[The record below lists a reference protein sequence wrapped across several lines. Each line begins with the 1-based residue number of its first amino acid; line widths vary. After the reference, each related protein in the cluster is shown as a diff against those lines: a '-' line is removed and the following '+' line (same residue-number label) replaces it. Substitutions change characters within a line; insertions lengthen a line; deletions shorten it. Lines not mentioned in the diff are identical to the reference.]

1 VNSLKIDNRT
11 VEAVPISIEITL
23 ENGDKLQVEPGTT
36 PRMVM
41 ESKGIKADGILAAAL
56 DDIAIDLNRPLH
68 SSGKLRF
75 LTFNDPKGR
84 DVYWH
89 SASHLMAQAV
99 IELYPGTKLGFGPA
113 VDGGFYYDFDIPGTF
128 SADDLPRIEEKMR
141 EIIQRNIEIH
151 RRELTHDEA
160 RKLFEERGE
169 PLKVEHIDDIDH
181 DLSIYTQG
189 EFLDL
194 CRGPHVPSTGYLGEV
209 KLLSVAGAYW
219 KGDETRPML
228 QRIYGTAFPRKQ
240 ELDEY
245 LNSLEEARKRD
256 HRKIGKQ
263 LDLFS
268 FHPEAPG
275 FPFWH
280 PKGKI
285 LLEQIFSY
293 WRKVHRRNGY
303 LELQTPIILS
313 EDLWRRSGHWDNYRD
328 NMYFTKID
336 ERDFAVKP
344 MNCPG
349 HLLVYKTRQWSY
361 RDLPLKWCEL
371 GLVHRHEKAGTL
383 HGLFRV
389 RMMTQDDA
397 HIFCTPEQAE
407 EEVIGCINILTEIYS
422 TFGFTDYQ
430 IELSTRPTKSIGSD
444 EMWERGEATL
454 RNALSARGI
463 SYEINPGE
471 GAFYGPKIDFH
482 VLDCLKRPWQCG
494 TIQIDF
500 SMPQRFELEYI
511 DADGERKTPVMLHRA
526 LLGSLERWVGI
537 LIEHYGGDFPLWLAP
552 VQVEVMPITDSQND
566 YAARV
571 TSQLVE
577 AGIRA
582 ECDFRNEKI
591 GYKIREAETGKIPCM
606 VIIGAREADE
616 NMVTLRRRKIGD
628 QGKMALPDL
637 IDLLT
642 QEIQGKK
649 AYSEET
655 AR

>member
-1 VNSLKIDNRT
+1 L
-11 VEAVPISIEITL
+11 EAVPKSIEITL
-23 ENGDKLQVEPGTT
+23 ENGEKLQLEPGST
-36 PRMVM
+36 PLTAL
-41 ESKGIKADGILAAAL
+41 EKSGIKNEGIIAAAL
-56 DDIAIDLNRPLH
+56 DDVPIDLNRPLYA
-68 SSGKLRF
+68 GGRLRF
-75 LTFNDPKGR
+75 LTFKDPKGR
-84 DVYWH
+84 EVYWH

-113 VDGGFYYDFDIPGTF
+113 VDGGFYYDFDLPQTF

-141 EIIQRNIEIH
+141 EIIRQNLRIERH
-151 RRELTHDEA
+151 ELTRDEA
-160 RKLFEERGE
+160 LKLFQERGE
-169 PLKVEHIDDIDH
+169 PLKVEHIHDIDH

-189 EFLDL
+189 KFLDL
-194 CRGPHVPSTGYLGEV
+194 CRGPHVPSTGFLGEI

-228 QRIYGTAFPRKQ
+228 QRIYGTAFPTKE
-240 ELDEY
+240 ELDQY
-245 LNSLEEARKRD
+245 LDSLEEAKKRD

-280 PKGKI
+280 FKGKI
-285 LLEQIFSY
+285 LLEQIITY
-293 WRKVHRRNGY
+293 WRQVHRRNGY
-303 LELQTPIILS
+303 MELQTPIIMS
-313 EDLWRRSGHWDNYRD
+313 EDLWRRSGHWDHYRD
-328 NMYFTKID
+328 NMYFTQID

-397 HIFCTPEQAE
+397 HIFCTPDQAE
-407 EEVIGCINILTEIYS
+407 QEAIGCINVLTEIYS
-422 TFGFTDYQ
+422 TFGFTEYQ
-430 IELSTRPTKSIGSD
+430 IELSTRPAKSIGTD
-444 EMWERGEATL
+444 DVWQMAEATL
-454 RNALSARGI
+454 RNALNSQGVP
-463 SYEINPGE
+463 YEINPGE

-482 VLDCLKRPWQCG
+482 VLDCLGRPWQCG

-500 SMPQRFELEYI
+500 SMPQRFELEYV
-511 DADGERKTPVMLHRA
+511 DTDGERKTPVMIHRA
-526 LLGSLERWVGI
+526 LLGTLERWVGI
-537 LIEHYGGDFPLWLAP
+537 LIEHYGGDFPLWLSP
-552 VQVEVMPITDSQND
+552 VQVVVMPITDSQFD
-566 YAARV
+566 YAADV
-571 TSQLVE
+571 TAQLKE
-577 AGIRA
+577 AGIRT
-582 ECDFRNEKI
+582 ECDYRNEKI
-591 GYKIREAETGKIPCM
+591 GYKIREAETGKISCM
-606 VIIGAREADE
+606 VVIGAREAE
-616 NMVTLRRRKIGD
+616 EGMVTLRRRKSGD
-628 QGKMALPDL
+628 QGKLTLLDL
-637 IDLLT
+637 IQLLT